1 MQVYKFHF
9 YKLNTYGR
17 KSKKLHERKT
27 ALLLNTVSV
36 LDCSSSFT
44 FQILCHRTEKKN
56 PMHPNHMKITLHAP
70 NTTTVAWPA
79 IMEWHQDTF
88 LVTSSQALAHSG
100 GGGLLCI
107 FMINTEFG
115 GNRHFC
121 GWEYNLILWLSRC
134 LSFYLFWN
142 PNTIYPAFSHFPLH

>member
-27 ALLLNTVSV
+27 VLLLNTVYL
-36 LDCSSSFT
+36 LDFMS
-44 FQILCHRTEKKN
+44 QDRTKKN

-79 IMEWHQDTF
+79 IMEWH
-88 LVTSSQALAHSG
+88 
-100 GGGLLCI
+100 
-107 FMINTEFG
+107 
-115 GNRHFC
+115 
-121 GWEYNLILWLSRC
+121 
-134 LSFYLFWN
+134 
-142 PNTIYPAFSHFPLH
+142 